1 MTSDQFNSLKSQIAQ
16 TVDGLAVTDKSKVQ
30 VAISPYRICPIGAH
44 VDHQGGAVLG
54 VAIDSYS
61 VLAFAPSSDGS
72 IRLTSEDFAGP
83 AEFSA
88 DSAPE
93 FVADWGRY
101 ARGSIAA
108 LHKLFP
114 DQINQGIVG
123 HSSGQLLGAGL
134 SSSASAGVAYL
145 MALASVNDLDVDKAQ
160 LVELDRLIEN
170 EYLGLNNGIQDQTT
184 IIYGRKDGIV
194 HQDTRNRIVTHVPHP
209 PNHADVAWLVIFSGY
224 TRELTSSSFNDRVAE
239 CWEAAGLLS
248 PNAKLLGDVPEDVYL
263 KNKDKLPDYLQRRA
277 AHYFTETARVAAGK
291 AAWSAG
297 DFARFGNLMN
307 ASCQS
312 SIHQYECGS
321 EPLIKL
327 HEIAL
332 ETAGVLGSRFSGG
345 GYGGCLVALAEQDQ
359 AERAIEAILE
369 KYRVA
374 YPEKGDVCSGW
385 IAKGVDGASLLVDC

>member
-1 MTSDQFNSLKSQIAQ
+1 MAIDSLHSQIAS
-16 TVDGLAVTDKSKVQ
+16 TVGGLATHDRLDVQ
-30 VAISPYRICPIGAH
+30 VALSPYRICPLGAH

-61 VLAFAPSSDGS
+61 VLAFVPSVDGNVL
-72 IRLTSEDFAGP
+72 LTSEDFAGS
-83 AEFSA
+83 AEFQA
-88 DSAPE
+88 DSVPE
-93 FVADWGRY
+93 FAADWGRY
-101 ARGSIAA
+101 ARGAVAA

-114 DQINQGIVG
+114 GQINRGIVG
-123 HSSGQLLGAGL
+123 NSSGQLLGAGL

-145 MALASVNDLDVDKAQ
+145 MALASANGLDVDKAQ

-194 HQDTRNRIVTHVPHP
+194 HQDTRNRIVTHVHHP
-209 PNHADVAWLVIFSGY
+209 PNYADVAWLVIFSGY

-239 CWEAAGLLS
+239 CWEAARLLS
-248 PNAKLLGDVPEDVYL
+248 PNAKLLGDVSEDVYL
-263 KNKDKLPDYLQRRA
+263 ENKDMLPDHLQRRA
-277 AHYFTETARVAAGK
+277 AHYFTETARVEAGG
-291 AAWSAG
+291 AAWAAG
-297 DFARFGNLMN
+297 DFAQFGGLMN

-312 SIHQYECGS
+312 SINQYECGS

-345 GYGGCLVALAEQDQ
+345 GFGGCLVALAKQNQ
-359 AERAIEAILE
+359 AGQVIEAILE
-369 KYRVA
+369 KYRLA
-374 YPEKGDVCSGW
+374 YPEKANVCRGW
-385 IAKGVDGASLLVDC
+385 IAKGVDGATFHS